1 MNYTLTVYGNR
12 IIHSIEEDNLSDL
25 FYTYQAAF
33 DSGNYHKAELVDN
46 RTGEVLAYYY
56 YDTEGG
62 KVELHA
68 YLCPMLAKAW

>member
-1 MNYTLTVYGNR
+1 MDYTLTVYGDR

-33 DSGNYHKAELVDN
+33 DSGNYHKAELIDN

-56 YDTEGG
+56 YEVRNGGQDFHRYISDT
-62 KVELHA
+62 LNS
-68 YLCPMLAKAW
+68 LW

>member
-1 MNYTLTVYGNR
+1 MNYTLTIYGNR
-12 IIHSIEEDNLSDL
+12 IIHNIEEDNLSDL

-56 YDTEGG
+56 YEIRNGG
-62 KVELHA
+62 QDFHHYISDVLNG
-68 YLCPMLAKAW
+68 LW